1 MDYIVEAVMKNLL
14 KVGLVQVEVSARHV
28 HLSREDL
35 RTLFGSGAELTPV
48 RDLSQPGQFL
58 AKERIC
64 LIGEKSRKDQVAILG
79 PVRKD
84 TQVELSKSDCI
95 ELGVEAP
102 VRESGDITGS
112 GVMILEGPCGRIKI
126 NQGVIIAKNH
136 VHVPCQVAKELQL
149 KDKERVSVQVL
160 TERPIIFRDVSIR
173 VSDQSRFRM
182 HIDFDEANAALVN
195 GFVLG
200 RIIQPLRES

>member
-35 RTLFGSGAELTPV
+35 RILFGSGAQLTPV

-64 LIGEKSRKDQVAILG
+64 LIGEKGRKDQVAILG

-95 ELGVEAP
+95 ELGIDAP
-102 VRESGDITGS
+102 VRESGDIFGS
-112 GVMILEGPCGRIKI
+112 GAMILEGPCGSLKI

-136 VHVPCQVAKELQL
+136 VHVPYQVAKELQL

-160 TERPIIFRDVSIR
+160 TERPIIFSDVSIR

-200 RIIQPLRES
+200 RIIQPLRQS

>member
-1 MDYIVEAVMKNLL
+1 MEHIVEEVIKNLL
-14 KVGLVQVEVSARHV
+14 KAGLVQVEVSARHV
-28 HLSREDL
+28 HLSKEDL
-35 RTLFGSGAELTPV
+35 EILFGSGVQLTPL

-58 AKERIC
+58 AKERVN
-64 LIGEKSRKDQVAILG
+64 LIGKKGKKDQVAILG

-84 TQVELSKSDCI
+84 TQVELSKSDCM

-102 VRESGDITGS
+102 PRESGDVIGS
-112 GVMILEGPCGRIKI
+112 GEIVLEGPCGKLKI
-126 NQGVIIAKNH
+126 NQGAIIAKNH

-149 KDKERVSVQVL
+149 MDKERVSVQVF
-160 TERPIIFRDVSIR
+160 TDRPVIFRDVIIR

-200 RIIQPLRES
+200 KIIHNGKD